1 MRISDFDYVLPADR
15 IAQVPAEPRDSSRLL
30 VLDPSTGAIEHRRF
44 YELTGLLEA
53 GDLLVVNDT
62 RVTARRLLGQKSTGG
77 SVEALLLREVS
88 RGTWEALVRPGKR
101 IKPGSELHFEEGL
114 TATVVGETAFG
125 GRVLCFDNPE
135 KAAGAGSVPLPPY
148 IHAALE
154 SDDRYQTVFS
164 NTPGSAAAPTAG
176 LHFTVGLMEALTAKG
191 VEIASVTL
199 DVSIDTFRPVQ
210 AEDPADHKMHG
221 ERYSI
226 SERTATAISRCKGRV
241 LAVGTTTV
249 RALESAAIG
258 HRQVQFGESVTDFFI
273 TPGFEFKAIDGM
285 ITNFHMPRTTM
296 LLLVSALCGIDNL
309 RNAYATALES
319 DYRFLSFGDAMLI
332 LPRSNE

>member
-1 MRISDFDYVLPADR
+1 MRISDFDYVLPEDR
-15 IAQVPAEPRDSSRLL
+15 IAQVPVEPRDSSKLL
-30 VLDPSTGAIEHRRF
+30 VLDPNGGVIEHHRF
-44 YELTGLLEA
+44 HELPALLDA

-62 RVTARRLLGQKSTGG
+62 RVTARRLLGQKATGG

-88 RGTWEALVRPGKR
+88 PGTWEALVRPGKR
-101 IKPGSELHFEEGL
+101 IKPGTELHFGDGL

-125 GRVLCFDNPE
+125 GRTLRFDNPN
-135 KAAGAGSVPLPPY
+135 GVSRAGSVPLPPY

-164 NTPGSAAAPTAG
+164 DAPGSAAAPTAG
-176 LHFTVGLMEALTAKG
+176 LHFTAGLLDSLHVSGIETAS
-191 VEIASVTL
+191 ITL

-210 AEDPADHKMHG
+210 AENPADHKMHG
-221 ERYSI
+221 ERYAI
-226 SERTATAISRCKGRV
+226 PDRTATAISRCKGRV
-241 LAVGTTTV
+241 IAVGTTTV
-249 RALESAAIG
+249 RALESAAFG
-258 HRQVQFGESVTDFFI
+258 YRQVRCGESVTDIFI

-296 LLLVSALCGIDNL
+296 LLLVAALCGIDNL
-309 RNAYATALES
+309 RKAYKIALES

-332 LPRSNE
+332 LPRSHE